1 MKVGIVAGEASGDLF
16 GAHLIRHVR
25 AVLPQARFVGVAG
38 PRMQAEGAESWYP
51 MERLSVRG
59 YAEVLRHLPGLL
71 AMRRDLARRFLADP
85 PRLFVGVDAPDFNLG
100 LERTLKRAGV
110 PTAQFIAPTVWAW
123 RPERVSQLRDCA
135 ALVLSIFPFE
145 AELLAKAGVNAAYV
159 GHPAA
164 DLTPE
169 RQDRAAARVALGL
182 SAEGPVIALL
192 PGSRPSE
199 LNYHADLFVRCA
211 ELVAVAVPG
220 VRFVAALADEG
231 TRAQFQA
238 AVGRARAGVA
248 IEIVTGQAHR
258 ALEASDVA
266 LVASGTATLEAAL
279 LRRPMVITYV
289 LSRASYRII
298 RRKYRLPYV
307 GQPNII
313 CGEFVVPELIQDD
326 ATPVNLAQA
335 LVNLLQS
342 PRLRERIVARL
353 ERMRSVLRQDSGRR
367 IAEALVP
374 MLRS

>member
-25 AVLPQARFVGVAG
+25 AILPEARFVGIAG

-59 YAEVLRHLPGLL
+59 YAEVLKHLPGLL
-71 AMRRDLARRFLADP
+71 AMRRDLVRRFLDDP
-85 PRLFVGVDAPDFNLG
+85 PKLFIGVDAPDFNLG
-100 LERTLKRAGV
+100 LERSLAREGIA
-110 PTAQFIAPTVWAW
+110 TAQFIAPTVWAW
-123 RPERVSQLRDCA
+123 RPERVAQLRDCA

-145 AELLAKAGVNAAYV
+145 TELLTKAGVNAVYV

-164 DLTPE
+164 DLTPA
-169 RQDRAAARVALGL
+169 RQDRGAARAALAL
-182 SAEGPVIALL
+182 PESVPVIALL

-199 LNYHADLFVRCA
+199 LTYHADLFVRTATLLA
-211 ELVAVAVPG
+211 ESVPG
-220 VRFVAALADEG
+220 ARFIAALADEG

-238 AVGRARAGVA
+238 AVERGAGVT
-248 IEIVTGQAHR
+248 IDVVRGQAHR
-258 ALEASDVA
+258 ALEACDVA

-289 LSRASYRII
+289 LSRMSYRII
-298 RRKYRLPYV
+298 RRKYNLPYV

-313 CGEFVVPELIQDD
+313 CGEFVVPELIQGE
-326 ATPVNLAQA
+326 ATPANLAQA
-335 LVNLLQS
+335 LANILQS
-342 PRLRERIVARL
+342 PRLRERIVARF
-353 ERMRSVLRQDSGRR
+353 ERMRETLRRDSGAR

-374 MLRS
+374 VLRS